1 MTVGAVNVG
10 EREQDQPLGALE
22 QLVAER
28 IAREAARIA
37 EERIREIVSLEV
49 LDPDEILGPMKP
61 QEAARFLDL
70 KYATFKEIAPNLPR
84 IFVTPA
90 NPRYLR
96 RELLEHFRRQRGDF
110 GSSLG

>member
-1 MTVGAVNVG
+1 MALLFVELPELGPFPA
-10 EREQDQPLGALE
+10 PLGGLFRA
-22 QLVAER
+22 LVAYAER
-28 IAREAARIA
+28 FH
-37 EERIREIVSLEV
+37 
-49 LDPDEILGPMKP
+49 DPGHGFELPNVATHDVCESGWV
-61 QEAARFLDL
+61 

-110 GSSLG
+110 GPSLG